1 MKCGKCCKEI
11 RSYGMKNEKD
21 LKIMQFFLP
30 HYKRFFISRI
40 EENGEVVLSC
50 KYLNQ
55 NGLCNVYNKR
65 PSVCKN
71 YPAKTINFNGKMIEG
86 CGFKTTKKEFK
97 DYL

>member
-1 MKCGKCCKEI
+1 MQCGKCCKEI
-11 RSYGMKNEKD
+11 RSYGMRNEKD

-40 EENGEVVLSC
+40 EENGEIVLSC
-50 KYLNQ
+50 KYLNP
-55 NGLCNVYNKR
+55 NGLCNVYKQR

-86 CGFKTTKKEFK
+86 CGFKITKKEFK